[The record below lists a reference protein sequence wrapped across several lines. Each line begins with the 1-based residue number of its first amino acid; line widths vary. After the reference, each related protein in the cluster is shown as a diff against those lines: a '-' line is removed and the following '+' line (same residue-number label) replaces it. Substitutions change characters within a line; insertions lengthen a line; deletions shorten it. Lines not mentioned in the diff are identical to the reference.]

1 MEELYI
7 GVIQYGK
14 LQQNLSESILVN
26 QAFDDKYENV
36 LAFENLEIKR
46 FKGNQFFT
54 FSLLC
59 MMNLI
64 RCTVNQMLIHRQVV
78 FTSTHSD
85 YMLHVVDVLVAINL
99 LAIVIDAGESNLG
112 SCEYIVGL

>member
-1 MEELYI
+1 M
-7 GVIQYGK
+7 
-14 LQQNLSESILVN
+14 
-26 QAFDDKYENV
+26 
-36 LAFENLEIKR
+36 
-46 FKGNQFFT
+46 
-54 FSLLC
+54 
-59 MMNLI
+59 
-64 RCTVNQMLIHRQVV
+64 NQMLIHRQIV